1 MKARFFIV
9 MLACMLAMGTAACG
23 TADQKAEN
31 SQEAVTEAPSLDV
44 EDTLEITVEEDEET
58 VIR

>member
-1 MKARFFIV
+1 MKAIFFIV

-23 TADQKAEN
+23 TTDQKTEN
-31 SQEAVTEAPSLDV
+31 SQEAETEAPSLDV